1 MIKKI
6 RIILSIIFLL
16 LITLL
21 FLNINSDYRDMLAVL
36 TRIQFIP
43 AILSFSLGIFIF
55 WLIVT
60 MLFGRTY
67 CSTVCPLGTF
77 MDFWGWLSQKHKK
90 PLLSNYSEP
99 KNLFRYIFLGITAA
113 TILFGISIFPGLI
126 DPYSA
131 YGRMV
136 NALVKPVYSWIYSTV
151 FEINDTVLLPS
162 LSGFIAAAVTFIA
175 ISALAY
181 KKKRIYCNT
190 ICPVGNI
197 LSIISKHSLWQFE
210 IDPDLCTNCGKCAA
224 ICKSFCINL
233 KDKTIDMSRCV
244 VCFDCLDIC
253 NDDAIR
259 YTASRK
265 RLSTPLMQKVKKE
278 IPQVTSYN
286 LDRRRFLT
294 LSGIIIGSATIG
306 KTMDNAA
313 KFIAKSNGLT
323 PIKRNYAVTP
333 PGVTSRQSFHKNCTS
348 CMLCVSNCPAKV
360 LKASTTEYG
369 ILHILQPTMDYEK
382 SHCQYNCTRCTQLC
396 PTGALSPLTKA
407 EKKETPIGTA
417 VYMPGNCNIVRF
429 GTECGKCIENCPAG
443 AIGTIIYKGR
453 KIPDVNTGQCIGCGA
468 CEYIC
473 PAKPVKAIWVDG
485 NPN

>member
-1 MIKKI
+1 
-6 RIILSIIFLL
+6 
-16 LITLL
+16 
-21 FLNINSDYRDMLAVL
+21 MLTSLAK
-36 TRIQFIP
+36 IQFMP
-43 AILSFSLGIFIF
+43 SVLSFSLGIFIF
-55 WLIVT
+55 WLIIT

-77 MDFWGWLSQKHKK
+77 MDFWGWFSGKRKK
-90 PLLSNYSEP
+90 RLLSNYTEP
-99 KNLFRYIFLGITAA
+99 KNIFRYVFLGITATA
-113 TILFGISIFPGLI
+113 IFFGISILPNLI

-131 YGRMV
+131 YGRIV
-136 NALVKPVYSWIYSTV
+136 SAIIKPVYSWIYSTV
-151 FEINDTVLLPS
+151 FSINDSVLLPTI
-162 LSGFIAAAVTFIA
+162 SGFIVASVTFIA

-181 KKKRIYCNT
+181 KKKRLYCNT
-190 ICPVGNI
+190 ICPVGNT
-197 LSIISKHSLWQFE
+197 LSVISKHSLWQFE

-224 ICKSFCINL
+224 ICKSSCINL

-286 LDRRRFLT
+286 INRRKFLSLT
-294 LSGIIIGSATIG
+294 GVIIGGATIG
-306 KTMDNAA
+306 KAVG
-313 KFIAKSNGLT
+313 KGEELIAKSNGLT
-323 PIKRNYAVTP
+323 SIKRSNAVTP
-333 PGVTSRQSFHKNCTS
+333 PGVSSRESFHKNCTA

-369 ILHILQPTMDYEK
+369 ILNILQPTMDYDK
-382 SHCQYNCTRCTQLC
+382 SHCRYNCTRCTQLC

-407 EKKETPIGTA
+407 EKKETVIGTA
-417 VYMPGNCNIVRF
+417 IYVPGNCNIVRF
-429 GTECGKCIENCPAG
+429 GAKCGKCIDNCPAD
-443 AIGTIIYKGR
+443 AIDTVMFNGR
-453 KIPDVNTGQCIGCGA
+453 KIPDVDTEKCIGCGA

-473 PAKPVKAIWVDG
+473 PATPIKAIWVNG